1 MLRPSVIWML
11 LPAIAASAAA
21 ASAQGLSPSQA
32 PIEIHV
38 GPATVAPGDSV
49 AITGA
54 TMVGGKQ
61 HDITIAVTPPQG
73 PAVMLTPHTSSEGAF
88 ATRFGATSAIGTYRV
103 TATAIDGKG
112 TATDSFAVL
121 TLSGMVEQQATA
133 LSELHEALTDANTA
147 LSASVKATP
156 PSPPQQEALQRT
168 QELGAQLAEAPQ
180 RIGTYR
186 QALGEIAK
194 LGDQHP
200 ILRAPLRPVF
210 DSLNAQARR
219 ARQYAPQ
226 LRAHLA
232 ASKKAAD
239 LCDDLALA
247 QEGLTAMGYAL
258 NLSGGFF
265 KAVYDLAAGY
275 GFQKLTDYLAGAS
288 GSAMAKSS
296 ATTAMDM
303 TFSLAKQHVH
313 KDPVNIKFWSEK
325 SLGLANSLG
334 QIVGGGLFDAYCEKF
349 EGPVTALLHVD
360 FLHRGT
366 AYLKYDVQ
374 LTGRMEVH
382 YERTKQAGT
391 PAALNGFIEGNAT
404 GFRLWDNTSALDE
417 TGVCRRMM
425 CFHLDAVPPTSLFFE
440 SIGLV
445 ARQATLNYFLI
456 RIGGQYA
463 DGTVTLEIR
472 DARQD
477 FGDWVHG
484 QILYLG
490 YAGII
495 PEFFKVSVPFQ
506 KARFILAK
514 GMRDTPAFPVSVD
527 QKAKVSRIGRTFT
540 REERRGGAEG
550 VVVTLKVDTEACNP
564 KCP

>member
-1 MLRPSVIWML
+1 MLPRSLIWI
-11 LPAIAASAAA
+11 LPAAIGASASS
-21 ASAQGLSPSQA
+21 ASAQGLSPAQA
-32 PIEIHV
+32 PIEIHMN
-38 GPATVAPGDSV
+38 PPMVAPADSV
-49 AITGA
+49 SITGS

-73 PAVMLTPHTSSEGAF
+73 PAATLTARTSTEGAF
-88 ATRFGATSAIGTYRV
+88 AARFGATSSAGTYRV

-112 TATDSFAVL
+112 IATDSFAVL
-121 TLSGMVEQQATA
+121 TLSGMVEQQAAA
-133 LSELHEALTDANTA
+133 LSELYEALTEANTA
-147 LSASVKATP
+147 LATSVKATP
-156 PSPPQQEALQRT
+156 PSPPQQEALQRS
-168 QELGAQLAEAPQ
+168 QDLGSQLAEAPH
-180 RIGTYR
+180 RIDTYR

-200 ILRAPLRPVF
+200 ILRPPLRPVF

-219 ARQYAPQ
+219 ARQYTPQ

-247 QEGLTAMGYAL
+247 QEGLTAIGYAL

-303 TFSLAKQHVH
+303 TFSLAKQYVH
-313 KDPVNIKFWSEK
+313 KDPVNLKFWSSK

-334 QIVGGGLFDAYCEKF
+334 QIVGGGMFDTYCEKF
-349 EGPVTALLHVD
+349 EGPVSALLHVD

-366 AYLKYDVQ
+366 PYLKYDVQ

-391 PAALNGFIEGNAT
+391 AAALNGFIEGNAT
-404 GFRLWDNTSALDE
+404 GFRLWDNTSALDD

-425 CFHLDAVPPTSLFFE
+425 CFHFDAVPPTSLFFE

-445 ARQATLNYFLI
+445 ARQATLNYFI
-456 RIGGQYA
+456 VRVGGQFA

-472 DARQD
+472 DAGQD

-490 YAGII
+490 YAGVI

-514 GMRDTPAFPVSVD
+514 GMRDTPAFPVSID